1 VRDDPRA
8 FSPIVSI
15 HDVMPDTL
23 DRVADLLALLERYG
37 VGPVDLLVVPGL
49 DWRPEQIGQ
58 LRRWHEAGHRLAGH
72 GWCHKAAC
80 VRGVRHRLH
89 SLLISR
95 GVAEHLALDADG
107 IADLIGRCHAWF
119 GAHDLQDP
127 SLYVPPA
134 WAMGAIPRD
143 RLATLPF
150 ERYEVFTGL
159 IEAASGCWRP
169 VPMIGFEADTV
180 FRAGPVRVWNVLNRE
195 HARFWRT
202 PLRVAIHPHDLS
214 HRLAGPLR
222 RMIEAGL
229 A

>member
-1 VRDDPRA
+1 
-8 FSPIVSI
+8 
-15 HDVMPDTL
+15 MPDTL
-23 DRVADLLALLERYG
+23 DRVADLLSLLERYG
-37 VGPVDLLVVPGL
+37 AGSVDLLVVPGL
-49 DWRPEQIGQ
+49 EWRPEQIGQ
-58 LRRWHEAGHRLAGH
+58 LRQWHEAGHRLAGH
-72 GWCHKAAC
+72 GWRHKAAR

-95 GVAEHLALDADG
+95 DVAEHLDLDADG
-107 IADLIGRCHAWF
+107 IAALIGRCHAWF
-119 GAHDLQDP
+119 GVHDLPTP

-143 RLATLPF
+143 RLAALPF
-150 ERYEVFTGL
+150 ERYEVLTGL
-159 IEAASGCWRP
+159 IEAASGRWQP

-180 FRAGPVRVWNVLNRE
+180 FRAGPVRLWNVLNRE

-222 RMIEAGL
+222 RMIETGFA
-229 A
+229 